1 MAFPRAG
8 AAALL
13 LLLGTLET
21 CRCQTPD
28 DCGRLDTCD
37 GCISGDP
44 SLNLTGCVWSQCD
57 DGNVTGCVRDGDD
70 SEGCSVLNDTSTC
83 PASDTSTT
91 SSAGTDSPT
100 EPGPVYS
107 QAKFNLSSF
116 VGGIVLV
123 LSLQAGA
130 FFAMRFIR
138 TKDSSYETIEQTQ

>member
-1 MAFPRAG
+1 VCVWPSY
-8 AAALL
+8 
-13 LLLGTLET
+13 
-21 CRCQTPD
+21 

-57 DGNVTGCVRDGDD
+57 DGESCVRDGDD

-83 PASDTSTT
+83 PGEQP
-91 SSAGTDSPT
+91 AGPLGAGGHTCARTRTHSPT

-138 TKDSSYETIEQTQ
+138 TKDSSYETM